1 MAAKDLLQVLL
12 QVSEKS
18 AQIARAWRCQEE
30 LFELMVEEKTE
41 KEKNQR
47 FVRDFKTLADVL
59 VQEVVNHYVI
69 QKVSSAEPVVLNRRV
84 FLTFHTSFFSFIHP
98 YSFLSS
104 VVIFSARN
112 QTYSPTALARKLE

>member
-47 FVRDFKTLADVL
+47 FVHDFKTLVDVL
-59 VQEVVNHYVI
+59 VQEVVNHYVT
-69 QKVSSAEPVVLNRRV
+69 QKVSSAEPELNLLYGHSKSTR
-84 FLTFHTSFFSFIHP
+84 FLTFSHFDCFKPGTIS
-98 YSFLSS
+98 L
-104 VVIFSARN
+104 
-112 QTYSPTALARKLE
+112 KE